1 MQKLEF
7 GEALELI
14 LKQDPRYHTDAYH
27 FLREGLDYT
36 LKLRKRAKETT
47 GHVSGQQLL
56 EGIRQYALKQF
67 GPMVPTVF
75 EYWGVRSGEDFGQM
89 VFNLI
94 NVGIFGKSETDSI
107 EDFKGG
113 YTFHNAFVVPFL
125 PVKRAPS
132 ARSTPKAQTETD
144 HVL

>member
-7 GEALELI
+7 GEALDHI
-14 LKQDPRYHTDAYH
+14 LTKDPRYHADAYH
-27 FLREGLDYT
+27 FLRDGLDYT

-56 EGIRQYALKQF
+56 EGIRQFALKQF

-75 EYWGVRSGEDFGQM
+75 EYWGVRCCEDFGQM

-94 NVGIFGKSETDSI
+94 EVSFFGKSETDSI
-107 EDFKGG
+107 EDFKGA
-113 YTFHNAFVVPFL
+113 YTFHHAFVVPFL
-125 PVKRAPS
+125 PIKRVASPTRGR
-132 ARSTPKAQTETD
+132 AVGRATP
-144 HVL
+144 